1 MANLSVGNG
10 YVLSIVPEMNQKSHK
25 GLVEIA
31 LLSGN
36 NFVNTEVWLH
46 KDKDLD
52 YYDDVERFVNAK
64 GLINVIQKAMQ
75 YAER

>member
-25 GLVEIA
+25 GLVEVA
-31 LLSGN
+31 LLSGD

-46 KDKDLD
+46 RDKDLD

-64 GLINVIQKAMQ
+64 GLINVIQKAME

>member
-25 GLVEIA
+25 GLVEVA

-46 KDKDLD
+46 RDKDLD

-64 GLINVIQKAMQ
+64 GLINVIQKAME

>member
-10 YVLSIVPEMNQKSHK
+10 YVLSIVPEMNQKTHK
-25 GLVEIA
+25 GLVEVA

-46 KDKDLD
+46 RDKDLD

-64 GLINVIQKAMQ
+64 GLINVIQKAME

>member
-64 GLINVIQKAMQ
+64 GLINVIQKAME